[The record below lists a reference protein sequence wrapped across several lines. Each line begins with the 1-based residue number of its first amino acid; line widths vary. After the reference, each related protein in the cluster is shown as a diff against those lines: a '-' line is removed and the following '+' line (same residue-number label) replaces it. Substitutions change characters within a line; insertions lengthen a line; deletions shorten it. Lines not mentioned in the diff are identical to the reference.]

1 MKKCLAA
8 LLTAVFLLAG
18 CSGPDG
24 EIYGEDKVLEYVD
37 GICAEPYTLV
47 GTELVAQLPD
57 DMRYGFVTDGRGLAF
72 SAHSTLTPIVIDAS
86 VTNFYTKS
94 ITCDYVSAVHELYRE
109 DVVAALSEAENYR
122 EREGW
127 MYLLNFSDIDASVD
141 TLLSADRVY
150 AEELNWNSPEFLQEN
165 PVARVHLVWNRS
177 IEEAEAHE
185 TWVNIT
191 DVYLTG
197 RLTRQSLYDELANR
211 YAQLYVNGK
220 IENGDDIPQ
229 EYLKDKHVSRLDTLT
244 LNGKP
249 LAYDT
254 EDNPYNQF
262 GLTTDDY
269 AYSWYSDAAGS
280 YLLAADVGYMSDSS
294 SFPLI
299 LREYVLA
306 LGGSY
311 DRETDGEQS
320 VSRWSIGDDSWMLI
334 SRLEDSNVTQWRVSK
349 NGVPLDLDWYTV
361 DQEREIGATFCV
373 GVPAE
378 DFCRLFNLT
387 FTVDEAAGVLAFTSE

>member
-8 LLTAVFLLAG
+8 LLAAVFLLAG

-24 EIYGEDKVLEYVD
+24 EIYGEDQVRKYVD
-37 GICAEPYTLV
+37 AVCPEPYTLV
-47 GTELVAQLPD
+47 GTELIAELPD
-57 DMRYGFVTDGRGLAF
+57 NMRYDFVTDGRGLAF
-72 SAHSTLTPIVIDAS
+72 SANSTLSPIMIDAS

-94 ITCDYVSAVHELYRE
+94 ITCNYVSAVHELYRD

-122 EREGW
+122 QSEGW
-127 MYLLNFSDIDASVD
+127 MYLLSFSDIDASVD

-150 AEELNWNSPEFLQEN
+150 AEELNWNSPRFLLEN
-165 PVARVHLVWNRS
+165 PIARVHFIWHRS
-177 IEEAEAHE
+177 VEEAEAHE
-185 TWVNIT
+185 TWVNMT
-191 DVYLTG
+191 DIKLTG
-197 RLTRQSLYDELANR
+197 QLTREALYDELANR
-211 YAQLYVNGK
+211 YAQLYVDGK
-220 IENGDDIPQ
+220 IENGDGIPQ
-229 EYLKDKHVSRLDTLT
+229 EYLKGKHVSRLDTLT

-254 EDNPYNQF
+254 EDNPYNQL

-280 YLLAADVGYMSDSS
+280 YLLAVDIGYMSDNS

-320 VSRWSIGDDSWMLI
+320 VSRWTIGDDTWMLI
-334 SRLEDSNVTQWRVSK
+334 SRLKHNNVTQWRVSK

-361 DQEREIGATFCV
+361 DQEREIGAAFCV

-378 DFCRLFNLT
+378 DFCKLFNLT
-387 FTVDEAAGVLAFTSE
+387 FTADEAAGVLAFTSE